1 MPTSSITTRTASS
14 AEVDTVTDLC
24 LAAFADEAVTAW
36 LIPDP
41 GERQSYMRRML
52 STSLDKVITAGAVI
66 LAIDPAGSPVAAS
79 LWLPPITTTDESMPQ
94 SPPAG
99 DDDPQAQ
106 RMKAVEAAT
115 RARRPDDPHL
125 HLSSMATLPDH
136 RGRGAGA
143 VMLAAGLER
152 ARTLELPVYLEASTS
167 DNRRL
172 YERFGFRD
180 LGERIDL
187 PDGGPSVQP
196 MWLAID
202 SARL

>member
-1 MPTSSITTRTASS
+1 MSASGIITRNATS
-14 AEVDTVTDLC
+14 AELGTVTDLC

-41 GERQSYMRRML
+41 GQRQNYMRQMF
-52 STSLDKVITAGAVI
+52 SASLETVITT
-66 LAIDPAGSPVAAS
+66 GSLIIATDSSGVPVAAS
-79 LWLPPITTTDESMPQ
+79 IWLRPTTTLDEPKLS
-94 SPPAG
+94 AAENDE

-106 RMKAVEAAT
+106 RMAAVEAAT
-115 RARRPDDPHL
+115 QARRPDDPHL

-143 VMLAAGLER
+143 AMLTAGLER

-180 LGERIDL
+180 IGEPINL
-187 PDGGPSVQP
+187 PDGGPSLQP
-196 MWLAID
+196 MWLD
-202 SARL
+202 T